1 MPPVDDLDL
10 VDLETVI
17 IVRSEAGWRP
27 DRAVDVEYGAAASA
41 DQVMMVVA
49 YSILVPGRRSGRLD
63 PANEVLVD
71 QDAERVVHRLA
82 GDRPD
87 DRPDVV
93 GQLVGRGVGEGRHRP
108 HDGQPLGGHLNP
120 VLTQ

>member
-1 MPPVDDLDL
+1 VDDLDL

-49 YSILVPGRRSGRLD
+49 HSLLLPGCGSVRLD
-63 PANEVLVD
+63 PADEVPVN
-71 QDAERVVHRLA
+71 QDVERVVHRLA
-82 GDRPD
+82 GDRSD
-87 DRPDVV
+87 DRPNVI
-93 GQLVGRGVGEGRHRP
+93 GQLVGRGVGAGRNRP
-108 HDGQPLGGHLNP
+108 HDDQPLGGHLHP
-120 VLTQ
+120 MLAQ